1 MTVKQS
7 GNPAPPAD
15 NLALRSLVHDLNN
28 LITVIQ
34 GNLTLAREA
43 LAEGESSQRNLVAAE
58 KAMGQLRPLIGQLA
72 SLHQPLGAEQVTAAE
87 PLARECLAICLGSS
101 PVTGQLKVEAD
112 LPAVAME
119 RSSLARIINNLLINA
134 REAMPQGGRVVLR
147 LSRLG
152 DSELLPEELPRGDYV
167 VFELTDNGPGIAPEL
182 LNRIF
187 EPNYSEKVWGQG
199 LGLASSRALA
209 AASGGTLTAHST
221 LGQGATFRLI
231 LPSAGNPE

>member
-7 GNPAPPAD
+7 GNSATPAD
-15 NLALRSLVHDLNN
+15 NFALRSLVHDLNN

-34 GNLTLAREA
+34 GNVTMAREA
-43 LAEGESSQRNLVAAE
+43 LAEEVPSQRNLVAVE
-58 KAMGQLRPLIGQLA
+58 KAMAQLRPLIGQLA
-72 SLHQPLGAEQVTAAE
+72 SLHQPLSAEQVTAAE

-101 PVTGQLKVEAD
+101 PVAGQLKVEAY

-119 RSSLARIINNLLINA
+119 RGSLARIISNLLINA
-134 REAMPQGGRVVLR
+134 REAMPQGGRIILYLYYMR
-147 LSRLG
+147 GS
-152 DSELLPEELPRGDYV
+152 DILPEELPCSDYV

-182 LNRIF
+182 LERIF

-209 AASGGTLTAHST
+209 EASGGTLTASST
-221 LGQGATFRLI
+221 LGEGATFRLI
-231 LPSAGNPE
+231 LPSAGNLE